1 MGQQQISKVFG
12 CAAAVAAMM
21 FVAGSVAAEDR
32 ADVLER
38 IRPVGQVTVPAQ
50 VKPAAPAPAEAP
62 AAAEA
67 APAEAAPAEAP
78 AAAPAPAPAPAAVDS
93 NDPAALA
100 QAKGCMACHQ
110 IAVKVVGPAY
120 KDVAA
125 KYKGDA
131 GAAEMLAAKVKAG
144 GSGTWGQIPMPP
156 QGAAATDDEIKTLVK
171 WVLSQ

>member
-1 MGQQQISKVFG
+1 MGHKQISKVLG
-12 CAAAVAAMM
+12 CAAAVAALM
-21 FVAGSVAAEDR
+21 FVVGSVVAEDR

-38 IRPVGQVTVPAQ
+38 IRPVGEVSVVGQE
-50 VKPAAPAPAEAP
+50 KPAAPAAAEAP
-62 AAAEA
+62 AVAEA
-67 APAEAAPAEAP
+67 APAEAAAPAAVPAP
-78 AAAPAPAPAPAAVDS
+78 AAADS
-93 NDPAALA
+93 SDPAALA

-156 QGAAATDDEIKTLVK
+156 QVAATDEEIKTLVG